1 MFFDLPEAGERALLV
16 HCETGGKKQSD
27 TAVSNSPAGY
37 RSAEGESVSGS
48 LDGDNPEVEEFV
60 ELVKSAGVSPI
71 YLDVSRRKAATSG
84 YFIGTGKVDELAQII
99 ADHNIDVVLFN
110 HQLSPSQ
117 ERNMEKVFQ
126 CRVLDRTG
134 LILDLSLIHI

>member
-48 LDGDNPEVEEFV
+48 LDGDNPEVGPVLLRAFLKPTLGEN
-60 ELVKSAGVSPI
+60 LCPRG
-71 YLDVSRRKAATSG
+71 KAYKTL
-84 YFIGTGKVDELAQII
+84 T
-99 ADHNIDVVLFN
+99 
-110 HQLSPSQ
+110 
-117 ERNMEKVFQ
+117 
-126 CRVLDRTG
+126 
-134 LILDLSLIHI
+134 